1 MSTDPQEDSPL
12 RIVREV
18 SATSESGAPA
28 AARSSDG
35 PPTHQVSRS
44 TALARLAQ
52 AESSFPQLYRAP
64 SPGRSWR
71 SAMRFTVFLGGTA
84 GIALGVAFGGLTIT
98 GAGLLAVG
106 LATVQVFG
114 QTWRQSKLGQEVVG
128 GIANGEL
135 VRALEAAERAFEESP
150 SGVMR
155 TLAASNL
162 ASVLIQLDR
171 VDDAAR
177 LLDEWRPSILHMP
190 LSTILWLNNRAFAH
204 LAGEDPPDA
213 PRALLDDAE
222 RRMEKAAPRD
232 LGGAHN
238 ARKLLSAC
246 AGTRA
251 IERLASNDPRGALE
265 SLERAR
271 SYDDAMSTPFR
282 TVERELCR
290 AEALRL
296 VGRKDEALLAVASL
310 RETPQTGRQQAR
322 CLVLEDKL
330 GLS

>member
-1 MSTDPQEDSPL
+1 MTMPALAEGESP
-12 RIVREV
+12 
-18 SATSESGAPA
+18 
-28 AARSSDG
+28 
-35 PPTHQVSRS
+35 S
-44 TALARLAQ
+44 TALVRVTPAHALP
-52 AESSFPQLYRAP
+52 EVYRP
-64 SPGRSWR
+64 PNPGRSWR
-71 SAMRFTVFLGGTA
+71 SALRFTIFLGGTA
-84 GIALGVAFGGLTIT
+84 SIALGVAFGGLSIT
-98 GAGLLAVG
+98 GAGLLAIG
-106 LATVQVFG
+106 LATAQVFG
-114 QTWRQSKLGQEVVG
+114 QTWRQSRLGQEVVG

-204 LAGEDPPDA
+204 LAAGESPEHA
-213 PRALLDDAE
+213 RHLLDDAE

-232 LGGAHN
+232 LGGPHN
-238 ARKLLSAC
+238 ARKLMSAC

-251 IERLASNDPRGALE
+251 IERLASGDARAALE

-271 SYDDAMSTPFR
+271 SFDDAISTPFR

-290 AEALRL
+290 AEALRQ
-296 VGRKDEALLAVASL
+296 VGRKDEALLAIASL
-310 RETPQTGRQQAR
+310 RETPQTDRQRAR
-322 CLVLEDKL
+322 CRVLEEKL
-330 GLS
+330 GLL